1 MRLPKGFNS
10 DYPEW
15 LETSFTHTAV
25 LECFPIIMR
34 TMLMEDIVSYEDL
47 IEALPEDAD
56 IAETLGMNVYG
67 LPDQTTYVSECPNH
81 QSRQE
86 HYLSYLNGL
95 QLMWRIDEK
104 HPEAVGDSPRLA
116 MLLLYNAIQEAREQK
131 RKGDQW
137 ERRQKED
144 DQ

>member
-1 MRLPKGFNS
+1 MKLPKGFNS
-10 DYPEW
+10 DYSEW

-81 QSRQE
+81 ESR
-86 HYLSYLNGL
+86 
-95 QLMWRIDEK
+95 
-104 HPEAVGDSPRLA
+104 PPPRRGWA
-116 MLLLYNAIQEAREQK
+116 ARGTAELL
-131 RKGDQW
+131 GTT
-137 ERRQKED
+137 
-144 DQ
+144 